1 MSSTKLKYLQ
11 YQDTLRK
18 QFGDRVGSDVETI
31 LTYLFY
37 KVKVNNDLDNFKNTD
52 DADISN
58 YFNDFYFKNFYEDIT
73 KNINQDVFLFSS
85 IIKNT
90 DIDVLKEYLNDNI
103 KNYFYH
109 FNRNKEKKSLEDLL
123 DRIFDLREGQKL
135 LYCYENS
142 FELLNR
148 IIQNKDISTTILVS
162 DHESRFRESNFETY
176 ICIKIYIELNAND
189 TKVLYQKNVNDSFD
203 RIFIDA
209 SSQAYSNF
217 SKAKSLV
224 RHNLNNGGIAIRL
237 MQDQLLDSSDEEIR
251 SDREKDL
258 NDGILK
264 SIISIPKSIN
274 TMGSSLMARSA
285 IIIYSNDK
293 KHDECIFIDASN
305 ECENDSRASWFSEQ
319 NINNIIDALNNDIG
333 NIRKPIS
340 YDTIRNNDFAFSP
353 YYYIKN
359 DDNLNNAIELGNVAK
374 IFRGNDSVRIRN
386 RLNNYESI
394 DAAYE
399 YKSLAASDLDEE
411 NIDYNNLSVVKV
423 DKNIDGFVLEPGD
436 ILINKNGTRLR
447 TSLYDKE
454 KTLNVVPDGNIIVIR
469 PDADIINSIY
479 LKTYLDS
486 ENGNKDL
493 LNIAQSGSIIRSIN
507 VSRLKKL
514 SIPCPLKNEQD
525 EFASKYLSKIEI
537 LDKTKSEIKTLCND
551 YFHK

>member
-1 MSSTKLKYLQ
+1 
-11 YQDTLRK
+11 
-18 QFGDRVGSDVETI
+18 
-31 LTYLFY
+31 
-37 KVKVNNDLDNFKNTD
+37 
-52 DADISN
+52 
-58 YFNDFYFKNFYEDIT
+58 
-73 KNINQDVFLFSS
+73 
-85 IIKNT
+85 
-90 DIDVLKEYLNDNI
+90 
-103 KNYFYH
+103 
-109 FNRNKEKKSLEDLL
+109 
-123 DRIFDLREGQKL
+123 
-135 LYCYENS
+135 
-142 FELLNR
+142 
-148 IIQNKDISTTILVS
+148 
-162 DHESRFRESNFETY
+162 
-176 ICIKIYIELNAND
+176 
-189 TKVLYQKNVNDSFD
+189 
-203 RIFIDA
+203 
-209 SSQAYSNF
+209 
-217 SKAKSLV
+217 
-224 RHNLNNGGIAIRL
+224 

-264 SIISIPKSIN
+264 SIVSIPKSIN

-293 KHDECIFIDASN
+293 KYDECIFIDASN

-319 NINNIIDALNNDIG
+319 NINNIIDALNNDTSD
-333 NIRKPIS
+333 IRKLIS

-411 NIDYNNLSVVKV
+411 NIDYNNLSAVKV

-514 SIPCPLKNEQD
+514 SIPCPQKNEQD
-525 EFASKYLSKIEI
+525 EFANKYLNKIEL
-537 LDKTKSEIKTLCND
+537 LDKTKSEIKTLCNN